1 MTGADTFF
9 WTLGFTA
16 VAAIIVAV
24 AGGLLTEIGPWY
36 ARLRKPSWQP
46 PNWVFGPVW
55 TVILVLAAISAA
67 LAWEAATGPGDKA
80 WVFGVLLVNSILNIA
95 WSGFFFKL
103 RRPDWALAEWAL
115 LWLSVLSLIIVLGGY
130 STTAGLLMLP
140 YIIWVSIA
148 GLLNYRIVQLNR
160 PFG

>member
-1 MTGADTFF
+1 MTGTGTFF

-36 ARLRKPSWQP
+36 ARLKKPAWQP
-46 PNWVFGPVW
+46 PNWAFGPVW

-67 LAWEAATGPGDKA
+67 LAWEAATGPGAKA

-103 RRPDWALAEWAL
+103 RRPDWALVEWAL
-115 LWLSVLSLIIVLGGY
+115 LWLSVLSLIIVLGRY

-160 PFG
+160 PFA